1 VINNLKHGV
10 VQKDLS
16 KTLNKFNKQ
25 LIMTIHLKKQ
35 KKILGVL
42 VKEVK
47 KVDKPTAT
55 KNNNNKLFF

>member
-1 VINNLKHGV
+1 
-10 VQKDLS
+10 
-16 KTLNKFNKQ
+16 
-25 LIMTIHLKKQ
+25 MTIHLKKQ

-55 KNNNNKLFF
+55 KNNNNKLFFQDQM